1 MTTYREAPVPVHSL
15 TWQPATA
22 IFRRITA
29 VFHSSHLRDEGT
41 RTYRELLC
49 AEDHVLLDLGVTRLE
64 VLQLLEEI
72 NVR

>member
-1 MTTYREAPVPVHSL
+1 MTTYPEAPVPAHSL
-15 TWQPATA
+15 TWQPATS

-29 VFHSSHLRDEGT
+29 ALKSSRLRDESA

-49 AEDHVLLDLGVTRLE
+49 AEEHVLLDLGVTRLE
-64 VLQLLEEI
+64 VLRLLEEI